1 MLRKI
6 SIAIVASA
14 ASMLLSGG
22 IASAA
27 ESAIP
32 SSEELVRLPA
42 LDTYCDRHANDP
54 CPPGLTG
61 SAIPSS
67 EEEVKLPARETFS
80 DRHANDPVGATG
92 MEAPG
97 GSAIPV
103 QTDRDNMGS
112 D

>member
-14 ASMLLSGG
+14 ASVLLAGG

-27 ESAIP
+27 ESVIP
-32 SSEELVRLPA
+32 PSEELVRLPA

-54 CPPGLTG
+54 CPPELSG
-61 SAIPSS
+61 SAIPPSD
-67 EEEVKLPARETFS
+67 ELVRLPARETFS
-80 DRHANDPVGATG
+80 DRQANDPVGATG

-97 GSAIPV
+97 GSAIPA